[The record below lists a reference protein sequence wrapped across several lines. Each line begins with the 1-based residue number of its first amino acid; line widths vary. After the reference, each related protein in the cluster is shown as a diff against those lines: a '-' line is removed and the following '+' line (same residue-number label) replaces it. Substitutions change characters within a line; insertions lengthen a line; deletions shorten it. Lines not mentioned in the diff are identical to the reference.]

1 MGTEIDWTGYDT
13 LSRPDT
19 NKALT
24 ALAIGHGIFNYTC
37 DGLAP
42 ANPPTYVSQFTE
54 LYDAAALAASL
65 ADEQQFHD
73 LIPKLHGFDLAD
85 LDNST
90 LSCMGS
96 IGTLESTA
104 VVMLYDIS
112 TFRVSVS
119 ETIKS
124 PSNSSF
130 NGLWVHSVSPDQAW
144 EVYRV
149 EMAGGAVPAICADQP
164 GGALTA
170 EYVAE
175 YWVYH

>member
-1 MGTEIDWTGYDT
+1 MGTPANCKGYDT
-13 LSRPDT
+13 LSRPAT

-42 ANPPTYVSQFTE
+42 ANPPNYVSQFTE
-54 LYDAAALAASL
+54 LYDARALAATL
-65 ADEQQFHD
+65 THEQQFHD
-73 LIPKLHGFDLAD
+73 LIPKLYGFDLAE

-96 IGTLESTA
+96 IGTLEGTA
-104 VVMLYDIS
+104 VVTLYDMA
-112 TFRVSVS
+112 TFRVSPS
-119 ETIKS
+119 ETVKS

-130 NGLWVHSVSPDQAW
+130 NGLWSRSVSPDQSW

-149 EMAGGAVPAICADQP
+149 EMAGGAVPSICADQP

-175 YWVYH
+175 YWIYH